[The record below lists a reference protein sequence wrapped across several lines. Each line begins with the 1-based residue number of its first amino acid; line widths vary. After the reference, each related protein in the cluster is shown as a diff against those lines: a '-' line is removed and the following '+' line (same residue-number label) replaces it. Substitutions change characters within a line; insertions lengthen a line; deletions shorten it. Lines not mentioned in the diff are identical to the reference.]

1 MAGKSCVRS
10 PWSIT
15 RKHGV
20 PSFPHS
26 IKSRGAAPCLPFRC
40 LLATR
45 PHSPRRC
52 PSHDVY
58 LFAGISGDF
67 SPEHTDA
74 VFMGRTKFKQR
85 IAHGALTVAFMSAA
99 SGKLTT
105 AVSERLGH
113 GGPTPVALGFD
124 RVRFLKPVFFGNTL
138 ITTYTVEA
146 IDERSAAPSRK
157 LKSVTSMASLPLSHS
172 TSTRGFRRRPR
183 RRVHSL
189 FVEDQAGSE
198 TD

>member
-1 MAGKSCVRS
+1 MSSV
-10 PWSIT
+10 PLSIGDT
-15 RKHGV
+15 
-20 PSFPHS
+20 
-26 IKSRGAAPCLPFRC
+26 
-40 LLATR
+40 ATFTKTV
-45 PHSPRRC
+45 SE
-52 PSHDVY
+52 SDVY

-146 IDERSAAPSRK
+146 IDEEKRRSIAKIEVRNEHGELTAVAQHINSWVPAPAETSR
-157 LKSVTSMASLPLSHS
+157 T
-172 TSTRGFRRRPR
+172 
-183 RRVHSL
+183 
-189 FVEDQAGSE
+189 
-198 TD
+198 